1 MHVALIPDGN
11 RRYMKKQGILSLG
24 ESYARGIQRFYDF
37 LEWCAEFGV
46 NEVTIY
52 ALSTENIENRS
63 REEIETLFTVFS
75 EQAER
80 ALTDKRIHEK
90 KVRVNFCGDRE
101 YLLSKG
107 GNKALTKKLVGNLVK
122 LEESTKGYKNLT
134 LNLAIAYGGR
144 QEILSAAKVLAD
156 KQLPFTEENLKEN
169 LWVKD
174 YPDIL
179 IRTSEDRLSNFL
191 IWQAAYAEMYFPD
204 KLWQEFTR
212 DDLAGIIS
220 DYRDRER
227 RFGR

>member
-75 EQAER
+75 DQAER

-90 KVRVNFCGDRE
+90 KVKVNFCGDRE
-101 YLLSKG
+101 YLLSRSV
-107 GNKALTKKLVGNLVK
+107 NKSLSKKLVSNLVK
-122 LEESTKGYKNLT
+122 LEESTREYKNLT

-144 QEILSAAKVLAD
+144 QEILSAAKALAD
-156 KQLPFTEENLKEN
+156 KQLPFTEENLRKN

-179 IRTSEDRLSNFL
+179 IRTSEDRVSNFL
-191 IWQAAYAEMYFPD
+191 LWQAAYAEMYFPD